1 MARSNKNTKQN
12 EQKPAEVAPEQ
23 QTDTAADAE
32 KDTGAQDAAGSVS
45 EQQNE
50 QKPAEVA
57 PEQQTDTAADAEKD
71 ADDSGEPGYHAVKVV
86 HPDPKVGFIN
96 LRDAPVDGAWGEI
109 DHPVAVGT
117 QLKAV
122 ENMGEWTRLTHDLYV
137 LSEFVT
143 PL

>member
-1 MARSNKNTKQN
+1 MARSNKNTKRN

-23 QTDTAADAE
+23 QTDTAADTE

>member
-57 PEQQTDTAADAEKD
+57 PEQQTDTAADAEKG

-96 LRDAPVDGAWGEI
+96 LRDAPVDGAWGEV

>member
-12 EQKPAEVAPEQ
+12 EQKPEEVAPEQ

-32 KDTGAQDAAGSVS
+32 KDTGVQNAAGSAS
-45 EQQNE
+45 KQQNE
-50 QKPAEVA
+50 QKPEEVA
-57 PEQQTDTAADAEKD
+57 PEQQTDTAADAEKS
-71 ADDSGEPGYHAVKVV
+71 ADNSGEPGYHAVKVV
-86 HPDPKVGFIN
+86 HPDPKVAFIN
-96 LRDAPVDGAWGEI
+96 LRDAPVDGVWGEV

-122 ENMGEWTRLTHDLYV
+122 ENMGEWTRLTHDLYI

>member
-32 KDTGAQDAAGSVS
+32 KDTGAQDAAGSVA

-57 PEQQTDTAADAEKD
+57 PEQQADTAADAEKG
-71 ADDSGEPGYHAVKVV
+71 ADVSGEPGYHAVKVV

-96 LRDAPVDGAWGEI
+96 LRDAPVDGAWGEV

>member
-32 KDTGAQDAAGSVS
+32 KG
-45 EQQNE
+45 
-50 QKPAEVA
+50 
-57 PEQQTDTAADAEKD
+57 

-96 LRDAPVDGAWGEI
+96 LRDAPVDGVWGEV
-109 DHPVAVGT
+109 DHSVAVGT

>member
-23 QTDTAADAE
+23 QTSTAADAE

>member
-23 QTDTAADAE
+23 QPDTVADAE
-32 KDTGAQDAAGSVS
+32 KDAGAQGAAGSVS

-57 PEQQTDTAADAEKD
+57 PEQQPDTAADADKG

-96 LRDAPVDGAWGEI
+96 LRDAPVDGAWGEV

>member
-57 PEQQTDTAADAEKD
+57 PEQQTDTA
-71 ADDSGEPGYHAVKVV
+71 
-86 HPDPKVGFIN
+86 
-96 LRDAPVDGAWGEI
+96 
-109 DHPVAVGT
+109 
-117 QLKAV
+117 
-122 ENMGEWTRLTHDLYV
+122 
-137 LSEFVT
+137 
-143 PL
+143 

>member
-1 MARSNKNTKQN
+1 MARSNKNTKQD

-23 QTDTAADAE
+23 QTDTAADDE
-32 KDTGAQDAAGSVS
+32 KDAGAQDATGSAS

-57 PEQQTDTAADAEKD
+57 PEQQTDTAADAEKG
-71 ADDSGEPGYHAVKVV
+71 ADDSGKPAYHAVKVV
-86 HPDPKVGFIN
+86 HPDQKVGFIN
-96 LRDAPVDGAWGEI
+96 LRDAPVDGAWGEV